1 MSTKARRRQQTAAGI
16 GKPIGA
22 GLPTPIKIGG
32 IVVVGV
38 VALVAIFY
46 ASNRGGRGASGQ
58 AAFQVGEPGPGKEA
72 PAFALAST
80 AGGTLDLSSLRGKTV
95 LLYFQEGV
103 DCQPCWDQLK
113 DIEKDWGG
121 FQALGIDQIVSVTTD
136 PLTALKQKVTDDGLS
151 TPVLSD
157 PTLSASKA
165 YHANSYGM
173 MGTSA
178 DGHSFLVVGPDGLIR
193 FRADYG
199 GAPNYTMYVKVP
211 TLLAQLQQGL
221 KQG

>member
-1 MSTKARRRQQTAAGI
+1 LSTKQHRRQQTPVGI
-16 GKPIGA
+16 GKHRRT
-22 GLPTPIKIGG
+22 GLPTPIKVGG
-32 IVVVGV
+32 IVVVGLA
-38 VALVAIFY
+38 ALVAIFY
-46 ASNRGGRGASGQ
+46 ASNRGNGGA
-58 AAFQVGEPGPGKEA
+58 AAFQVGQPGPGQDA

-80 AGGTLDLSSLRGKTV
+80 AGGTLDLTSLRGKTV

-113 DIEKDWGG
+113 DIEKDWTR
-121 FQALGIDQIVSVTTD
+121 FQALGIDQMVSVTTD
-136 PLTALKQKVTDDGLS
+136 PLAALRQKVADEGLS

-157 PTLSASKA
+157 PTLSASRA

-199 GAPNYTMYVKVP
+199 GAPNYTMYVEVP
-211 TLLAQLQQGL
+211 TLLAQLQHGL
-221 KQG
+221 KG

>member
-1 MSTKARRRQQTAAGI
+1 LGTGKQRRAR
-16 GKPIGA
+16 
-22 GLPTPIKIGG
+22 LPTPIKVGG
-32 IVVVGV
+32 IIVVGV

-46 ASNRGGRGASGQ
+46 ANNRGGRGAPGQ
-58 AAFQVGEPGPGKEA
+58 AAFQVGQPGPGKEA

-80 AGGTLDLSSLRGKTV
+80 AGGTLDLNSLRGKTV

-121 FQALGIDQIVSVTTD
+121 FRALGIDQIVSVTTD
-136 PLTALKQKVTDDGLS
+136 PLTALKQKATDEGLS

-157 PTLSASKA
+157 PTLSVSKA

-178 DGHSFLVVGPDGLIR
+178 NGHSFLVVGPDGLIR

-211 TLLAQLQQGL
+211 TLLGQLQQGL

>member
-1 MSTKARRRQQTAAGI
+1 
-16 GKPIGA
+16 
-22 GLPTPIKIGG
+22 LPTPIKVGG
-32 IVVVGV
+32 IVVVGL
-38 VALVAIFY
+38 ASLSAIFS
-46 ASNRGGRGASGQ
+46 AHTRGGRVSPGQ

-72 PAFALAST
+72 PAFGLAST
-80 AGGTLDLSSLRGKTV
+80 AGGTLDLTSLRGKTV

-113 DIEKDWGG
+113 DIEKDWSR
-121 FQALGIDQIVSVTTD
+121 FQALGIDQMVSVTTD
-136 PLTALKQKVTDDGLS
+136 PLAALKQKVADEGLS

-157 PTLSASKA
+157 PTLSVSKA

-173 MGTSA
+173 MGTGA
-178 DGHSFLVVGPDGLIR
+178 DSHSFLVVGPDGLIR

-199 GAPNYTMYVKVP
+199 GAPNYTMYVEVP

-221 KQG
+221 KKA

>member
-1 MSTKARRRQQTAAGI
+1 M
-16 GKPIGA
+16 
-22 GLPTPIKIGG
+22 PTPIKVGG

-38 VALVAIFY
+38 AALMAIFY
-46 ASNRGGRGASGQ
+46 ANNRGGGGAAGQ
-58 AAFQVGEPGPGKEA
+58 ARFQVGKPGPGEVA

-103 DCQPCWDQLK
+103 DCQPCWDQIK
-113 DIEKDWGG
+113 DIEKGWSG
-121 FQALGIDQIVSVTTD
+121 FQALGIDQIVSIAGD
-136 PLTALKQKVTDDGLS
+136 PLPALEQKVSDEGLS

-157 PTLSASKA
+157 PTLSVSKA
-165 YHANSYGM
+165 YDANSYGM

-178 DGHSFLVVGPDGLIR
+178 DGHSFLVVGPDRLIR

-199 GAPNYTMYVKVP
+199 GAPNYTMYVKVA

-221 KQG
+221 KQP

>member
-1 MSTKARRRQQTAAGI
+1 
-16 GKPIGA
+16 
-22 GLPTPIKIGG
+22 LPTPIKVGG
-32 IVVVGV
+32 IVVVGLA
-38 VALVAIFY
+38 ALVAIFY
-46 ASNRGGRGASGQ
+46 ANNRGNRGA

-80 AGGTLDLSSLRGKTV
+80 AGGTLDLTSLRGKTV

-113 DIEKDWGG
+113 DIEKDWSG
-121 FQALGIDQIVSVTTD
+121 FQALGIDQMVSVTTD
-136 PLTALKQKVTDDGLS
+136 PLTALRQKVDDEGLS
-151 TPVLSD
+151 TPVLAD
-157 PTLSASKA
+157 PTLSASRA

-199 GAPNYTMYVKVP
+199 GAPNYTMYVEVP
-211 TLLAQLQQGL
+211 TLLAQLQHGL
-221 KQG
+221 KG